1 MSMITQRDLAL
12 VALTT
17 RAVAAEVQPLS
28 SREVH
33 TLPGL
38 ADPEALLGCEPQD
51 IAAQLRVE
59 ASVAARLHVLLARA
73 PQVAQV
79 LEGWEHQG
87 IWVMTEHSSDYP
99 DSLRARLGD
108 QAPVVLHGV
117 GDPSLL
123 AGGGLGV
130 VGSRNLSHP
139 AEALARELGYWAAS
153 HGLTLVTGGA
163 RGADR
168 LAGQNAL
175 VEGGLSV
182 WVLADAMRRV
192 AAEPALRASILAD
205 RLTLCSPYHPD
216 ANFSAGAAM
225 GRNKLIY
232 AIAQRTVVV
241 ASDLDKGGTW
251 SGAREALKKRY
262 GQVLV
267 WRGEG
272 EGPGNAGLE
281 ALGAHPLAAV
291 PDLATVAQGEPLPG
305 EPTDPESN
313 NPEQLTLE
321 L

>member
-1 MSMITQRDLAL
+1 MITQRDLAL

-17 RAVAAEVQPLS
+17 RAVASEVQPLS

-38 ADPEALLGCEPQD
+38 ADPETLLGREPQD
-51 IAAQLRVE
+51 LATQLRVE
-59 ASVAARLHVLLARA
+59 ASVAVRLHSLLSRA
-73 PQVAQV
+73 PQAAQV

-87 IWVMTEHSSDYP
+87 IWVLTDRSADYP

-117 GDPSLL
+117 GEASLL
-123 AGGGLGV
+123 SEGGLGV
-130 VGSRNLSHP
+130 VGSRNLSQS
-139 AEALARELGYWAAS
+139 AETLARQLGSYSAS
-153 HGLTLVTGGA
+153 HGMTLVSGGA

-216 ANFSAGAAM
+216 ASFTAGAAM

-232 AIAQRTVVV
+232 AIADRTVVV

-251 SGAREALKKRY
+251 SGAKEALKNRY

-267 WRGEG
+267 WRGDG
-272 EGPGNAGLE
+272 EGPGNAALE
-281 ALGAHPLAAV
+281 ALGALPFSTFSDLTAVPQRESVPPQPTDAV
-291 PDLATVAQGEPLPG
+291 PD
-305 EPTDPESN
+305 

>member
-17 RAVAAEVQPLS
+17 RAVASEVQPLS

-38 ADPEALLGCEPQD
+38 ADPEVLLGLESQD
-51 IAAQLRVE
+51 IAARLQVE
-59 ASVAARLHVLLARA
+59 GSIAARLHSLLARA
-73 PQVAQV
+73 PQAAQV

-87 IWVMTEHSSDYP
+87 IWVLTDHSSDYP
-99 DSLRARLGD
+99 DSLRARLGE

-117 GDPSLL
+117 GDPGLL
-123 AGGGLGV
+123 AKGGLGV
-130 VGSRNLSHP
+130 VGSRDLSHP
-139 AEALARELGYWAAS
+139 AETLARDLGLWAAS
-153 HGLTLVTGGA
+153 NGLILVSGGA

-175 VEGGLSV
+175 MEGGLSLWIV
-182 WVLADAMRRV
+182 ADAMRRV

-216 ANFSAGAAM
+216 SSFTAGGAM

-232 AIAQRTVVV
+232 AISDRTVVV
-241 ASDLDKGGTW
+241 ASDLEKGGTW
-251 SGAREALKKRY
+251 SGAKEALKKRY

-267 WRGEG
+267 WRGDG

-281 ALGAHPLAAV
+281 ALGAHPLVAV
-291 PDLATVAQGEPLPG
+291 PDLATIAQGDSSPAAPA
-305 EPTDPESN
+305 DSVRI

>member
-17 RAVAAEVQPLS
+17 RAVASEVRPLS

-38 ADPEALLGCEPQD
+38 ADPEALLGCGPQEVAD
-51 IAAQLRVE
+51 QLRVQG
-59 ASVAARLHVLLARA
+59 SVAARLHSLLARA

-87 IWVMTEHSSDYP
+87 IWVLTEHSSAYP
-99 DSLRARLGD
+99 DSLRTLLGD

-117 GDPSLL
+117 GDASLL
-123 AGGGLGV
+123 SGGGLGV

-139 AEALARELGYWAAS
+139 AETLARDLGFWAAS
-153 HGLTLVTGGA
+153 HGLTLVSGGA

-192 AAEPALRASILAD
+192 ATEPALRASILAD

-216 ANFSAGAAM
+216 ASFTAGAAM

-232 AIAQRTVVV
+232 ALADRTVVV

-251 SGAREALKKRY
+251 SGAKEALKMHY

-267 WRGEG
+267 WRGDG
-272 EGPGNAGLE
+272 EGAGNAALE
-281 ALGAHPLAAV
+281 ALGGV
-291 PDLATVAQGEPLPG
+291 PFPEVSELATIAQHESTPPEPAHSVPVY
-305 EPTDPESN
+305 
-313 NPEQLTLE
+313 PEQLTLE